1 LRAELNFQYHHLP
14 LQKRTFLV
22 LPIYFCNFS
31 DEFEIERVYILQ
43 GHMKDKRTEVVA
55 CAKFFKKVNSFCNFI
70 ELIIVRGS
78 KTRYFH
84 KRSIPLEKNFLPFP
98 DKPIRNPV
106 YIVEGTET
114 SSYPYCILN

>member
-1 LRAELNFQYHHLP
+1 M
-14 LQKRTFLV
+14 

-55 CAKFFKKVNSFCNFI
+55 CAKFLKKVNSFCNFV
-70 ELIIVRGS
+70 ELIIVGGS
-78 KTRYFH
+78 V
-84 KRSIPLEKNFLPFP
+84 RSKLDIFIKGVNMYTIGKNFSPIP
-98 DKPIRNPV
+98 GQTYKKPGI